1 MLLSLSL
8 SKKVRWYLNQQGSYK
23 NFDQVTY
30 EEFLNRKMK
39 HPFNTFFLQLF
50 TSTLSVYDG
59 KFVKKGM
66 FNFISAQANMGLS
79 FDNLEKTDFILL
91 SEEEYFRE
99 WEFIDLLFAITGKL
113 SEQLEKRNL
122 SEKNDGTRRFNR
134 DLAIEYI
141 QFMEKSIVDYFHCHN
156 IQLIDDADTTDYCI
170 LNEFDRESQAFEHYL
185 DDFEK
190 IRNYKYFISR
200 FRHIIIEW
208 WMPTLCDK
216 LLNPLSEQ
224 EIQDLIELLKIIY
237 RLDTNEFEKLIN
249 AQELDRYRT
258 IYISDKKEEGEK
270 KEGEKKEKAL
280 IFPRYKEKNLE
291 FKEEIYK
298 YLTKPGYRKR

>member
-1 MLLSLSL
+1 M
-8 SKKVRWYLNQQGSYK
+8 
-23 NFDQVTY
+23 
-30 EEFLNRKMK
+30 
-39 HPFNTFFLQLF
+39 
-50 TSTLSVYDG
+50 
-59 KFVKKGM
+59 
-66 FNFISAQANMGLS
+66 
-79 FDNLEKTDFILL
+79 
-91 SEEEYFRE
+91 
-99 WEFIDLLFAITGKL
+99 
-113 SEQLEKRNL
+113 
-122 SEKNDGTRRFNR
+122 
-134 DLAIEYI
+134 
-141 QFMEKSIVDYFHCHN
+141 
-156 IQLIDDADTTDYCI
+156 
-170 LNEFDRESQAFEHYL
+170 QAFEHYL

-237 RLDTNEFEKLIN
+237 RRNTNEFEKLIDT
-249 AQELDRYRT
+249 QELDRYRT
-258 IYISDKKEEGEK
+258 IYISDKKE
-270 KEGEKKEKAL
+270 EGEKKEKAL